1 MAEYGLDEDR
11 FWVLSPAA
19 SEIFRHVGTHPDLK
33 ESPWRFHGKSGFV
46 TIGRTFV
53 TIGRTGATFSCV
65 SVLGRGTDNVFVSA
79 ELESDGS
86 WIVEHRIKRA
96 K

>member
-1 MAEYGLDEDR
+1 MTEYGLSEDR
-11 FWVLSPAA
+11 FWTVSPAA
-19 SEIFRHVGTHPDLK
+19 SEIFRHVETHPDLR
-33 ESPWRFHGKSGFV
+33 ETSWGFHGKSGFV
-46 TIGRTFV
+46 AF
-53 TIGRTGATFSCV
+53 GRTGATFSCV
-65 SVLGRGTDNVFVSA
+65 GGSRGGTDTVFVSA

>member
-1 MAEYGLDEDR
+1 MAEYGLNEDQ
-11 FWVLSPAA
+11 FWNLSPAA
-19 SEIFRHVGTHPDLK
+19 SEIFRHVETHPDLN
-33 ESPWRFHGKSGFV
+33 ERPWRFHGKSGFV

-65 SVLGRGTDNVFVSA
+65 SASGRSTDTVFVSA